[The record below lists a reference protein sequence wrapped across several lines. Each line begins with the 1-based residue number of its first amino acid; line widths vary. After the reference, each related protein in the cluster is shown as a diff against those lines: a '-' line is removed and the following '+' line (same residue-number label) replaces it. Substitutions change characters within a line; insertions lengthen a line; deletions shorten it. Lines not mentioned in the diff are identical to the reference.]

1 MVFDPNEL
9 FKRFQSLLG
18 ALSHLVRMT
27 RPEALLA
34 VFHIATFTGDPC
46 ERHYQALVRVA
57 QHLATNPERGIH
69 FTTDAPLWEFY
80 CDNDWAGCPTTRR
93 SRKGYVIKFMGGPLV
108 AVSRRQRNVTKSS
121 CEAEYCT
128 LSDCAADIIWIKNLA
143 EIFKCTFPSPAILR
157 CDNQTAINMSNSEVA
172 LKRTKHIE
180 AFKKFIGVKY
190 HWIRE
195 LVRYSC
201 KKQAAVVLYC
211 ILGPS

>member
-1 MVFDPNEL
+1 MRLRVVTFARQIVDFVAALRLLQKSPDSDGLADL
-9 FKRFQSLLG
+9 FVRTFEGLG
-18 ALSHLVRMT
+18 VSI
-27 RPEALLA
+27 EDA
-34 VFHIATFTGDPC
+34 VA
-46 ERHYQALVRVA
+46 AML
-57 QHLATNPERGIH
+57 IH

-157 CDNQTAINMSNSEVA
+157 CDNQTAINMANSEVA

>member
-1 MVFDPNEL
+1 MDIIINAFYGRWGMSGEVETNEAFRKNDVESL
-9 FKRFQSLLG
+9 KKLRDILKDDTNKVSSLEWDLKRYAAML
-18 ALSHLVRMT
+18 
-27 RPEALLA
+27 
-34 VFHIATFTGDPC
+34 
-46 ERHYQALVRVA
+46 
-57 QHLATNPERGIH
+57 IH

-80 CDNDWAGCPTTRR
+80 CDSDWAGCPTTRR
-93 SRKGYVIKFMGGPLV
+93 STKGYVIKFMGGPLV

-157 CDNQTAINMSNSEVA
+157 CDNQTAINMANSEVA

>member
-1 MVFDPNEL
+1 MLL
-9 FKRFQSLLG
+9 FGSD
-18 ALSHLVRMT
+18 S
-27 RPEALLA
+27 
-34 VFHIATFTGDPC
+34 
-46 ERHYQALVRVA
+46 
-57 QHLATNPERGIH
+57 
-69 FTTDAPLWEFY
+69 
-80 CDNDWAGCPTTRR
+80 DWAGCPTTRR
-93 SRKGYVIKFMGGPLV
+93 STKGYVIKFMGGPLV

-157 CDNQTAINMSNSEVA
+157 CDNQTAINMANSEVA

-211 ILGPS
+211 ILGPSEMGGGWTTFVEDVMMKKSKVKNSKRLLGSDGRFD